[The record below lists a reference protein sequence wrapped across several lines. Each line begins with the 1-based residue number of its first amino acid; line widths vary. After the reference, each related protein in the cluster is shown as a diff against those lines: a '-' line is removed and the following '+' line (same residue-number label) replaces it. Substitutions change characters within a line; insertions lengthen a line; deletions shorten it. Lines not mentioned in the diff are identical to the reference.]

1 MHLRCNLLQ
10 RVDHTLL
17 QHLHGVIIS
26 MSLATGL
33 VKRGKSGI
41 WQLRVAIPRA
51 LHGPGRPRERVKSME
66 TTDRRIASD
75 RALSVLDE
83 WKREWAGLRVDVNA
97 PAKVPY
103 LKRRKPTETELE
115 AFAVE
120 FGHDDALAQSE
131 MRRRQPGGWP
141 RHIHRTE
148 AALDAF
154 TPLAATNDHS
164 LVLGMA
170 SEIIEGMRLELEPGT
185 AAHERFLDDLNAA
198 RLAALR
204 TSYARARGD
213 LHSSVETPLV
223 ARVRQRERDKAKP
236 GETLLNLFDRYA
248 EHRLAEEGKRDDT
261 LTQDRKVIEQ
271 FTDFVGVD
279 RSVASIKPEHVREYR
294 DTLRQ
299 LPPKWRDRSDMRG
312 LTMREAAIKARTED
326 MPRLALTTINKHLS
340 TLSPLFA
347 WLIEERWDLTNPCT
361 GLFFK
366 RVKGKNPRPPIGSE
380 RLNAVIASPLF
391 TGFEADGKEHL
402 AGEKHADDWRYW
414 IPLLCLFTGMRV
426 GEAAQLRTG
435 DVSKHE
441 GDAWII
447 DIRHD
452 PTKGQ
457 TTKAG
462 QSRAAVPHA
471 RLIEL
476 GFVAF
481 VEKRRALDGDS
492 RLFPE
497 LVANDRDQIGAV
509 PSAFWRDYLTR
520 IGVKAQRDGLGAHSF
535 RHELADRLRVEVGL
549 VDDQIAVAL
558 GHDQKS
564 TTGGY
569 GSVRQGTVKFLA
581 PVMAQVRFD
590 GVNFGTL
597 TRYPSDLTGDARL
610 MEEN

>member
-1 MHLRCNLLQ
+1 VHLEGSLLQ
-10 RVDHTLL
+10 QAVLTLL
-17 QHLHGVIIS
+17 QHLPGVPAL

-51 LHGPGRPRERVKSME
+51 LHRAGRPRERVKSME

-75 RALSVLDE
+75 RALSVLAK
-83 WKREWAGLRVDVNA
+83 WKSEWAGML
-97 PAKVPY
+97 PEAKTPDGEGSST
-103 LKRRKPTETELE
+103 RRAPTETELE
-115 AFAVE
+115 ALAVE
-120 FGHDDALAQSE
+120 FGHDESLAQSE
-131 MRRRQPGGWP
+131 MRRRQLGGWP
-141 RHIHRTE
+141 RHLHRTE

-170 SEIIEGMRLELEPGT
+170 NEIIQGMGLDLEPGT
-185 AAHERFLDDLNAA
+185 AVYERFLNDLNAA

-213 LHSSVETPLV
+213 LHTSVDTPLV

-236 GETLLNLFDRYA
+236 GETLLSLFDRYA

-271 FTDFVGVD
+271 FSDFVGVD

-312 LTMREAAIKARTED
+312 LMMREAAIKARTED

-366 RVKGKNPRPPIGSE
+366 RVKGKNPRPPIGSA

-402 AGEKHADDWRYW
+402 AGKKHADDWRYW

-435 DVSKHE
+435 DVSQHD
-441 GDAWII
+441 GNAWII
-447 DIRHD
+447 DIRHE
-452 PTKGQ
+452 PAKGQ

-497 LVANDRDQIGAV
+497 LAANDRDQVGAV

-520 IGVKAQRDGLGAHSF
+520 IGVKRPRDGLGAHSF
-535 RHELADRLRVEVGL
+535 RHELADRLRLEVGL

-590 GVNFGTL
+590 GIDFSNL
-597 TRYPSDLTGDARL
+597 PTRRV
-610 MEEN
+610 